1 MSAGTACGERML
13 AVQSVVRNSR
23 WRSLV
28 PDRRWAEGALAPNFY
43 KVVAAGRSATYRCLP
58 LTVRRM
64 TASGFVSLHQHRQF
78 VVEPRVQDRYGVVL
92 V

>member
-1 MSAGTACGERML
+1 
-13 AVQSVVRNSR
+13 
-23 WRSLV
+23 
-28 PDRRWAEGALAPNFY
+28 
-43 KVVAAGRSATYRCLP
+43 
-58 LTVRRM
+58 M